1 MDVSL
6 TYCMIELMLCDVFIF
21 NSYVMLQYNHLHY
34 LKYHAAAYIIFVADL
49 IDLYR
54 LLC

>member
-6 TYCMIELMLCDVFIF
+6 TYCMIELMLCDVFYLKF
-21 NSYVMLQYNHLHY
+21 YVMLQFNHSHY

-49 IDLYR
+49 IDLYC